1 MKKFFVG
8 LLSMFVLLGATIL
21 TACTTNNIQMTLST
35 QYVEIQIGDDTVPS
49 TAEVTVTVTGTSD
62 SQVSVDAR
70 DTSILSYRTE
80 GLSDGRTVITITG
93 LSEGYGQIYVT
104 SYQGNITKI
113 INVDVFSEVSAM
125 EQRTEETDKKSN
137 FAIRGDS
144 IELIDYNLLTFYP
157 SSNSRRTITW
167 ELYDG
172 EANASI
178 NGNVLTIS
186 PEYQQNTIIIR
197 ATTEKGVT
205 CDIELPVIDQLE
217 DDLTLSWSY
226 SRDNQQY
233 DQITEDN
240 STFTIVPNLASDE
253 QYTGYVKL
261 NFTQDL
267 EVSYT
272 VTDSFGNA
280 TDQLIIEST
289 GEDGEGNP
297 IYAIY
302 TNKNI
307 TSLNEDFVVYFEVG
321 YSDYD
326 LPAIRSL
333 PIYVSVREKVNG
345 ITISTDGADNIEGT
359 TQVLYSQYR
368 NIYGKEYFVEVTPT
382 TVVNASGRYSISVE
396 ITNGVLPEGGLSSG
410 CPVEFWYQDSLN
422 NTITQALLEYDGNV
436 YTTRDENML
445 SADRIY
451 MKAASDLRVQ
461 NFEGIRVTFRS
472 ADNEEVTNTFD
483 VQLIKSV
490 TQEDFVFED
499 ADFNIDSS
507 ASGTAISQTKYF
519 TLQGQ
524 TTIDGLYLDVD
535 SENVTLTGPTFV
547 SATTD
552 SVTFAVTLT
561 LNRSSYGV
569 TSIDHYKICH
579 ENGFESEEFDINI
592 FLPFNSVVILHN
604 ASASVT
610 DYSTNNLSYD
620 LAGNAIQENNESLSS
635 IMLKN
640 GSTTPLFYSF
650 NSSGNYEAVADIDVS
665 YYDFVASETMTLD
678 VFKNLVNTQDGILQ
692 IIENA
697 RANQQKYSAV
707 AYFSADNSSIITSG
721 VGFTYAVAT
730 FTGKGV
736 DGDVTIIK
744 IILIESYV
752 APDGM
757 RITPSSDGQVNL
769 YSANTVAT
777 RDDDLTK
784 KTITINFTNTGITY
798 KSIDN
803 IRFVSTVKDSSGNSI
818 MGESHT
824 NSNSVVWDYGR
835 YTIEN
840 ITITD
845 SQLRFTIS
853 TISNYEDF
861 TFFDELEVHYQ
872 LLIDGEDG
880 QEVLDVMW
888 TTINITIRNAER
900 VSSINW
906 ENSDEDGI
914 YFEVGD
920 DEPYYLILTT
930 APQSAR
936 NSNITYLITD
946 DNGDII
952 DNDTFVNVNSVTTGT
967 IGVSLSDIISQG
979 TTGYIYLLPEDA
991 IYNGNIIFS
1000 YYVDDQ
1006 IVQSQVS
1013 ARALGLLR
1021 SDGQTWYDFLVGNAF
1036 FTSNTSLDGEM
1047 EMVYFSDILL
1057 KIKITV
1063 ADGSSFDYAYRIYDE
1078 NSFNGIIPSLY
1089 YTVMNSL
1096 DISSTRVSIDS
1107 FSGGLQGYDEN
1118 VTINFNGANFANT
1131 LTEDAIIR
1139 NITFQGTVTGQGF
1152 VANTNDGTIENVT
1165 VDVYQ
1170 TYPSVL
1176 NYDGREMT
1184 GGLVGVNNGTISGSS
1199 VLGLTINAQNATVGG
1214 IAGQNNGEIS
1224 YGRVEFYNLTDR
1236 ADDTQTAYN
1245 TFTGAVVG
1253 GIVGQATEGSS
1264 ILYSYA
1270 YNYNID
1276 NYIEDNISVINA
1288 TIKGTIVGQLS
1299 GQTRIYYSFG
1309 VIDNVAYYAGNDMG
1323 STYANITSNS
1333 DFYWSYYLLDEYTSS
1348 YYNENSGN
1356 LISSG
1361 SGYYTYVNNGNPHFR
1376 DLYQEEKVTDVT
1388 GGVIQNYDEDGYY
1401 KSLSVNENSGI
1412 LFYYSVERGT
1422 ADLTS
1427 SAQNDL
1433 NELNTISLSQ
1443 LLDLENVTDNIII
1456 TSSDT
1461 SIVRT
1466 IGSSIVVVGT
1476 GDVTL
1481 TISSKHDVLNTKTI
1495 DVKVMYA
1502 LSQMIVSYTDNANNS
1517 YEIQENSVT
1526 YLQRTKSRQYTVT
1539 FENSTIL
1546 LGNTASQYSLVAND
1560 MTLTM
1565 TPSVDNSLDITPI
1578 NNIFMVGTNKDSVT
1592 TSIEVDAIIT
1602 DGEYQSAINSVFSR
1616 SFTITPVDGVISFNY
1631 TGESIPLTPS
1641 TNAALRVEVDTTAQS
1656 DKDNLQPIISYNG
1669 DELHITKDEVL
1680 SANNKTVYH
1689 YTLPQDYMAD
1699 ENNYILSATVT
1710 LLNEDDAFDEETETY
1725 GYLFEISFSVY
1736 VDYRSNIARDM
1747 DFVVTFR
1754 SNSNIDSSDLSSGN
1768 NNGQVLLNLTRQKF
1782 TNIDVTSYKVE
1793 NSYWT
1798 NDNGIYRTVHQK
1810 GDQTSVVTP
1819 GSNTILQVTANP
1831 SFAHYD
1837 YMELSYSNASVANAV
1852 SFELVTPYNNN
1863 NNFVGYDDA
1872 DVSVYANTIRFTP
1885 NSDQNNDGTLYFR
1898 TAISSQV
1905 NSDSTIRFTA
1915 SFFTSEGTLL
1925 STVNYYL
1932 TINYLSEPVVLVDGE
1947 TQSYVALGSTVDV
1960 EVQVRQD
1967 QVVESATL
1975 VGDNIQEVY
1984 ISSLSTPTTDP
1995 ITGIKTYTAS
2005 ITAGVNASVNSSN
2018 NSLSLL
2024 VKVSR
2029 TINGVKESRDYF
2041 ATITLVD
2048 IKVDTNNIQI
2058 VGADNGNLDAW
2069 AGVTSAFEVEY
2080 NVLPESYTYD
2090 HNDEESVAKVSELL
2104 QKRQEFLVNQYHVSS
2119 KTFTDASGESSTL
2132 IQYAINYDIENN
2144 RPYKLSERLFYIVN
2158 GNEEIPVLD
2167 NYRYTAGAR
2176 FEFIE
2181 NANGTEEASIIG
2193 ARQGETVQFRLKTFV
2208 YTSGSATGTP
2218 MTYNTDF
2225 TVTVGVYSD
2234 EDLPISINSASDF
2247 ENLDP
2252 SNYTGTVT
2260 QNDYILMNDIVL
2272 DEHTP
2277 FNTNLISS
2285 LDGNGYTIHI
2295 RSFNLT
2301 STSSELN
2308 IALFNNVLESTTLK
2322 NVRVNIYNGGQLTIN
2337 LSALNNNVQ
2346 INIAGLA
2353 ISNAGI
2359 ITNSE
2364 VVSFYTTGN
2373 AVGQSE
2379 SLLEPATNEHNNPS
2393 GFNVKFIRGAL
2404 TTESVYLT
2412 AGSSWSTQMAG
2423 FVISN
2428 SGNITNSRVG
2438 GDEVTILGEDRT
2450 EVAENGDVIA
2460 MGYTFASTIDL
2471 DTFYMIGQGDMAGFV
2486 LTNSGS
2492 ISASF
2497 VKLLDMENQ
2506 SRATAYDTSGFAGT
2520 NSGTILTSYAEG
2532 KQDETN
2538 TNDWAKFAYTG
2549 TSLKSAYGII
2559 AGFINSNNGLIKDS
2573 YSNIL
2578 ISNSSNSLNVYLA
2591 SGFVYRNEGTIETS
2605 YSASQ
2610 IANSRSTQMNF
2621 SGVNESG
2628 DLLANGTYTN
2638 CYYFNYQYYGN
2649 EEASDS
2655 SNEALYST
2663 GAILIPD
2670 PENSTYFYG
2679 FAIADSEYDGIWSN
2693 VVGEGIKLIEPNI
2706 KTYSHRYVSYIAE
2719 GSEVGGVVGVD
2730 DQGEYVLP
2738 YAILQFTDSTR
2749 EINTSLGSS
2758 NNPILIANAQDFV
2771 DAMGLSTSS
2780 YEGQYFNSYSI
2791 WGTYRLV
2798 GDVNL
2803 SDLSTSI
2810 TLPSVSKSFSGRL
2823 YANGFTI
2830 SNLSIASEGEGV
2842 AYGLFASLE
2851 SRNGSTPLVSNL
2863 NLEIDQVIAGDITMV
2878 GGLAGYAKDSIL
2890 VGIDISFSDD
2900 SQVNGLNFVG
2910 GLVGLSFGNSVIKN
2924 ITVTNP
2930 NVIADRYDSNDY
2942 FTTESIR
2949 TIRNEIRNNLNNSTV
2964 VSSPL
2969 VNTLSV
2975 YSYAGSVVGYAD
2987 HFTTLLDGFNINQAE
3002 NFTIN
3007 NIRVSG
3013 RVYVQGQVAGGIFGL
3028 TAYQTNVRDAGITI
3042 EADSDNTQSHIIA
3055 TKFFAGGAIGQSF
3068 GSLSRIFAVYDDST
3082 QSEIENNMSSFY
3094 TGDNSTERGATNLFY
3109 LDNSSYNQE
3118 YIGGLVGYVESGRM
3132 EISYSKL
3139 NVVSMASNFAGGI
3152 IGGINLSS
3160 ANTYQAEAELLGDDQ
3175 EIYTKY
3181 FINEVFATGDVRAR
3195 QDGES
3200 GVMTAGGIIGANYGN
3215 GRIALMAVNALNY
3228 ISNYDYN
3235 ANSYLTFNSSIN
3247 VSETFK
3253 TNLILGS
3260 SFDLGEGGEWVYTNL
3275 NDSNY
3280 TPYLNLIRL
3289 SNEGDAGQGSILSP
3303 TVAFYESYTFNG
3315 NIMSLNLFGD
3325 VDSSIEDNTLYETN
3339 YVYAINS
3346 PINYTSSAIGH
3357 TFTQQGFLSSGV
3369 WNAEN
3374 WTHPTDDLFPSIQY
3388 QRVSNVI
3395 YLDAYDES
3403 IERAFDIMQSPNS
3416 DITIIVRGL
3425 VSADAEDTTG
3435 NYVDID
3441 LATYFNNNGYTPISN
3456 FSGSLVGHTNTYTT
3470 VDATTGEERP
3480 IRIISDQS
3488 FIESVGAGF
3497 YLDDVVIEYV
3507 PKSGSEIKITAN
3519 NGNAGLFS
3527 TGSLNEA
3534 TITNLRIYIDA
3545 PINTTVA
3552 LNTGSN
3558 INVGIL
3564 APEIINSTIIN
3575 VSIDTVT
3582 YPSSDFTDSDSLLN
3596 VYFTTSSSA
3605 GDNSPISVDSLSVGM
3620 LAGRMYQSSTSSTM
3634 QVNGLNM
3641 SIHSNLINIDGSA
3654 RQNDSFRNT
3663 NFTNMYVGGYFG
3675 LIEREANALRM
3686 NLSLQGIERINSSND
3701 ENQRVTVSH
3710 ASATNAYIAGYIGYN
3725 HGLDTLTLQSNFTGS
3740 VDVYLNDTS
3749 SATSS
3754 FTTLHT
3760 GIIFGRADN
3769 TNVNAINF
3777 NSARF
3782 DGGLYVVQ
3790 NSGSE
3795 NNVTITSLYAGGYAG
3810 SLGSSMTITNLS
3822 ELNYEIVALS
3832 SASSGVSEISKDT
3845 LDSNDYASNTLTLGT
3860 ANTVGTVKAGVVVG
3874 STNAYFSMGADLTR
3888 LNANGESFRFVG
3900 ISDDSAI
3907 GSVLGETTATS
3918 LAELRNNTVNITS
3931 GVVSYAQFVIIRSG
3945 DIDDSPAVG
3954 GIIGSVYKTD
3964 TTGSGNSISRVNV
3977 GAQNSSYVAFNGA
3990 VYSNISNITFGG
4002 IIGETNFTSASD
4014 TVSLINTSFG
4024 GMLKVYGANSQG
4036 GDVIAGGLVG
4046 RLGSPAGISQTIQA
4060 TITNSFNYGDV
4071 YVCFDDNLEELDSY
4085 VFGGLLADISSQ
4097 YRIVANGNY
4106 SMVTNHNARDEVNST
4121 NTTYTS
4127 IGALFGRAPSP
4138 QSALSNNYYS
4148 SSVSL
4153 CIDNYG
4159 SDIGYLVPYIGDGY
4173 GYNSTNN
4180 LSLSTD
4186 GTNELSMLSRYAQIN
4201 TLLSVDNVDVGHKLQ
4216 PYELTND
4223 TTIIPNSYKFNG
4235 MTYATISQNSADLS
4249 FTEPFTLEVGTELEV
4264 GTDKTTLKD
4273 VAIIGGAGE
4282 INYTVNDSSETHSS
4296 LINSLSGFSYV
4307 SGLVVN
4313 VDISTNSMDSEGST
4327 ITLDDNYSGIANSMY
4342 DNSQIFAVQVKGKM
4356 DIGGNKVIDVA
4367 GVVTNLYSGKIEYA
4381 TTALDI
4387 IYRGASDSGDMAEVY
4402 GLVGLRNELNGSIS
4416 NSDNNKFVFNSYTT
4430 GSITS
4435 YISANLYAFAST
4447 LNTNTFEIANSYSI
4461 TKLDLNDYTTS
4472 GEPTGELSIFGV
4484 DDENDNITDSYYD
4497 YNAINAS
4504 VLEDDTDYRQNT
4516 DYVTGLTNNSESN
4529 LGIRN
4534 NYDKGDYD
4542 FNYGYPTSKF
4552 GFLKTSSYVSAGTTT
4567 QGTNYDEY
4575 ITETEY
4581 TRLANNTRPSDYSNV
4596 YFIIPNAG
4604 LLAKADDIDYT
4615 ITTDEGTTTTEVRN
4629 FVLWYDIDLSQSQYS
4644 TWTSLIFETTTT
4656 TDNGDTYIPINFDGR
4671 EKTISGLTSPL
4682 FDMIGPSTGIEVV
4695 TRSNIRNLRLTD
4707 AEISSNGLLAI
4718 RIYDSD
4724 ISNITLSGSI
4734 KNATVGELID
4744 KSNNSGFLE
4753 LINDLLQGLFD
4764 DFDITSI
4771 FGEDFKYLTIGAL
4784 ASEAQNSTISTV
4796 TNMVTIDVDGFS
4808 SGYSALAVGGIV
4820 GTMLDSTI
4828 NYSSNYAPINVYS
4841 TANTAA
4847 TQNYYVGGIVG
4858 LVVSAD
4864 DDGES
4869 AINYSY
4875 NATSVMAGYANNSGL
4890 LTNLGQYYVG
4900 GVAGFS
4906 SADDLTIQGSYNSGT
4921 IKSGNK
4927 SNGKT
4932 DDGNIQGFSYGGGI
4946 IAKAKNARV
4955 ISCYNEGTI
4964 EALGSSPLTNFKWVM
4979 DGREDLVLSQTNER
4993 NVWAYAIGD
5002 IGDGSASGLAVLD
5015 ASEDSVYMNGT
5026 MLEKDTEIQSW
5037 SWAEISDYVKVSS
5050 LNFHGES
5057 MLETEWLLPILFG
5070 PILYFSTIEKRIVEI
5085 DTEVVRPESGDA
5097 NVYINSYNSFGLPK
5111 SFVVELSIQ
5120 STINYFTG
5128 KKAGVLINGVGNYG
5142 WRNRIDMGDGLES
5155 PHKVTNL
5162 EFSPVSYDEAY
5173 SDYVERYKGD
5183 DGTNK
5188 FVSSQSDAVSTTNG
5202 SSIKDGTR
5210 SHASGSETRQVQIG
5224 GTSYY
5229 IAEENNLRSIFNAG
5243 IYTYEITAS
5252 LGNLPYMANTSYY
5265 SIEATGRTSGG
5276 QVSLTSSVLSV
5287 SENSITF
5294 RCYSDDELTGSIS
5307 YSIHFDYDMTLSFNP
5322 SNVKYY
5328 YIDDYSVGIEINGIN
5343 SFQPIGGYT
5352 LRSNLNPSIYYD
5364 RVVKAVLAEDGVTLD
5379 YLKENYPEVVYD
5391 EDFTNSDSNLTVL
5404 YFGLTESGLLVYL
5417 PNADLSNGRA
5427 NMIVN
5432 EEDITLNGGTDFY
5445 DNVQTI
5451 INNRFS
5457 DKTYYCSVA
5466 GVSERIKDISFTNI
5480 RGNASDSVD
5489 NASGSSSGSANIEY
5503 GEVVTDWYNDNI
5515 TSSEVIMYNSIIN
5528 LYIANEY
5535 EFAGSVT
5542 NYTLYHDRALIAQY
5556 SDTSGW
5562 SMGSSTTDSIVLN
5575 GNTYNYTIASY
5586 NGNLMFTFANL
5597 NLDETERSTLENQLR
5612 SFIQENF
5619 AVVDNLDGRGEFA
5632 SYASFTTDS
5641 SNPSSTIIDSQGYE
5655 FRINL
5660 QSLSSNQGLAI
5671 LSGIPVFSYSNGTWV
5686 KSANCPP
5693 FIIGGHTFDVSI
5705 EGNVLTLTIDGTMT
5719 ESEIESINQQII
5731 SYLDTFTTIIN
5742 NLDNSVTLDNLF
5754 ASLETE
5760 FTQRTDITDDG
5771 EVVGYIE
5778 AIFEREFEY
5787 ETSTNSATITDN
5799 ILTINQSDLSGLTTY
5814 TLNGVIVYYGTLSV
5828 NYTQSYQT
5836 VLTNLT
5842 IGIDN
5847 SIFEI
5852 GDTVIYELWG
5862 GESESTLNTIT
5873 KVSEGSEEYYTNI
5886 LSPNYVLTNE
5896 NNEYGIELFAGYAL
5910 SEDDLDEITVVVR
5923 DSNPRISQ
5931 LKEFIVQTNINL
5943 DEMILENTI
5952 IYYAVDNT
5960 AGGGKVI
5967 VGVSYFSEI
5976 SYEDG
5981 NPVNREGFNVYDVN
5995 DNLILSYDSAGQF
6008 NDEDGT
6014 REPSYVIY
6022 YNSNN
6027 EIINRYN
6034 QDAETYVQGESI
6046 EYSVNGG
6053 QYTFRPSRVYTSLQ
6067 GQCVSIYDII
6077 SSATGQ
6083 LYFTQDEFEYT
6094 DENDTNYILRL
6105 GRVGST
6111 NYVMLNDRYTALDEI
6126 TYEVEQALNGI
6137 QEFSTSINAVGY
6149 SWGSSKF
6156 ARYNTY
6162 TISTGILEGDTSK
6175 FDVDLTTENGTS
6187 IGAYLDRVYRNE
6199 IIDGESAYV
6208 FLLKMVERVQD
6219 STVKVKNFTFN
6230 ISVKNEYSQTATITN
6245 SDVVEN
6251 AVKPNEPLSIILMND
6266 ISFDSSNIEPDGFV
6280 KKGNV
6285 NIIGNDYYISYFGSN
6300 FFKSLLGTNSYI
6312 KDIVFLGEND
6322 DTLFVKKT
6330 TTSSTSIQADIINI
6344 KYYGSIQRYN
6354 KNSGALID
6362 YSGNYDGDTIEITS
6376 YVTITSDIN
6385 TNNDLYSSG
6394 SHLQSNSQFYDLTL
6408 FKGLASSS
6416 TPLKFTNFGYIS
6428 SANGMDGENGD
6439 NATDFGEDGEDGED
6453 ASAGKNV
6460 IISSTN
6466 IISLT
6471 DDNMGFVN
6479 NGIIKAG
6486 DGGNGGAGGSGYR
6499 AEESISTLAE
6509 GYGEEARSEVPEPSE
6524 AGEGGQAGERGEII
6538 VSTDSQEIS
6547 AWAQNGIDGISGA
6560 RGRYG
6565 FTKIEMLDTNR
6576 WYQATNLNDFETAK
6590 IQRFD
6595 GTNIYRNGNTEDMN
6609 PLVLSDVDQIFGKY
6623 GKGYI
6628 ENYFHIDEKTS
6639 YATQYPKD
6647 WDGKSYEELV
6657 AAANTSEGEQQ

>member
-579 ENGFESEEFDINI
+579 ENGFESKEFDINI

-620 LAGNAIQENNESLSS
+620 LAGNVIQENNESLSS

-824 NSNSVVWDYGR
+824 NSNSVAWDYGR

-946 DNGDII
+946 DNGDVI

-1361 SGYYTYVNNGNPHFR
+1361 SGYYTYVNNENPHFR

-1852 SFELVTPYNNN
+1852 SFELVMPYNNN
-1863 NNFVGYDDA
+1863 NNFVGYDGA

-1984 ISSLSTPTTDP
+1984 ISSLSTPITDP

-2090 HNDEESVAKVSELL
+2090 HNDKESVAKVSELL

-2181 NANGTEEASIIG
+2181 NANGTEEAVIIG

-2460 MGYTFASTIDL
+2460 MGYTFASTIAL

-3200 GVMTAGGIIGANYGN
+3200 GVMTAGGIIGANYGS

-3369 WNAEN
+3369 WNTEN

-3441 LATYFNNNGYTPISN
+3441 LATYFNNNYTPISN

-3931 GVVSYAQFVIIRSG
+3931 GVVSYAQFVIIGSG

-4071 YVCFDDNLEELDSY
+4071 YVCYDDNLEELDSY

-4186 GTNELSMLSRYAQIN
+4186 GTNELSMLGRYAQIN

-4387 IYRGASDSGDMAEVY
+4387 IYRGASDLGDMAEVY

-4472 GEPTGELSIFGV
+4472 GKPTGELSIFGV

-4504 VLEDDTDYRQNT
+4504 VLEDDTDYKQNT

-4581 TRLANNTRPSDYSNV
+4581 TRLANNTRPSDYGNV

-4615 ITTDEGTTTTEVRN
+4615 IITDEGTTTTEVRN

-4744 KSNNSGFLE
+4744 ESNNSGFLE

-4764 DFDITSI
+4764 DFNITSI

-4796 TNMVTIDVDGFS
+4796 TNMVTIDVDDFS

-4906 SADDLTIQGSYNSGT
+4906 SADRLTIRGSYNSGT

-4927 SNGKT
+4927 YNGKT
-4932 DDGNIQGFSYGGGI
+4932 NEDGNIQGFSYGGGI

-5037 SWAEISDYVKVSS
+5037 SWESISDYVQVSS
-5050 LNFHGES
+5050 ARYSEDSVLR
-5057 MLETEWLLPILFG
+5057 TDWW
-5070 PILYFSTIEKRIVEI
+5070 IVVAVSVIRAAKIEI
-5085 DTEVVRPESGDA
+5085 DTEVVKPKDGETA
-5097 NVYINSYNSFGLPK
+5097 EVYVNSYNSFGLPSSFITK
-5111 SFVVELSIQ
+5111 LEIKSNIDYYYTDGGGGGVLFWFVIGGISWDNVKVNYSTSATNIEYAPIDNSEVYIEYVNKYNDSFVLP
-5120 STINYFTG
+5120 
-5128 KKAGVLINGVGNYG
+5128 NYG
-5142 WRNRIDMGDGLES
+5142 SN
-5155 PHKVTNL
+5155 N
-5162 EFSPVSYDEAY
+5162 
-5173 SDYVERYKGD
+5173 
-5183 DGTNK
+5183 
-5188 FVSSQSDAVSTTNG
+5188 VSSNG
-5202 SSIKDGTR
+5202 SSIKRATR
-5210 SHASGSETRQVQIG
+5210 SNESSSEVKTVYIADQQ
-5224 GTSYY
+5224 YY
-5229 IAEENNLRSIFNAG
+5229 IGDSNNLESIFNSGVYRYSIRANFD
-5243 IYTYEITAS
+5243 
-5252 LGNLPYMANTSYY
+5252 NLNIPYIENSSYY
-5265 SIEATGRTSGG
+5265 SVSAKGTNTSGNT
-5276 QVSLTSSVLSV
+5276 VDLNTSINSVYKD
-5287 SENSITF
+5287 EITGNEYIEF
-5294 RCYSDDELTGSIS
+5294 ICYSFEELKGTI
-5307 YSIHFDYDMTLSFNP
+5307 DYQVKLNYDVELSFNLT
-5322 SNVKYY
+5322 NVKYY
-5328 YIDDYSVGIEINGIN
+5328 YIDPYSIGIEVNGV
-5343 SFQPIGGYT
+5343 SSLQPVSDYT
-5352 LRSNLNPSIYYD
+5352 IRSLMNAGISYD
-5364 RVVKAVLAEDGVTLD
+5364 RVVKAVYVHDGGQL
-5379 YLKENYPEVVYD
+5379 PEVAVS
-5391 EDFTNSDSNLTVL
+5391 EDDFDSTKDPENVDVL
-5404 YFGLTESGLLVYL
+5404 YFGINDDNLLVYI
-5417 PNADLSNGRA
+5417 PNAELTNGRLSRKVNVELRNEGTKDEEEIILSN
-5427 NMIVN
+5427 NSSFN
-5432 EEDITLNGGTDFY
+5432 Q
-5445 DNVQTI
+5445 NVQEI
-5451 INNRFS
+5451 INKRFNG
-5457 DKTYYCSVA
+5457 KIYYYTVEGLSTTN
-5466 GVSERIKDISFTNI
+5466 KDVVFTNI
-5480 RGNASDSVD
+5480 KGSANASVA
-5489 NASGSSSGSANIEY
+5489 NASGSSSGSANIGY
-5503 GEVVTDWYNDNI
+5503 GEVVENWYNDNI
-5515 TSSEVIMYNSIIN
+5515 SSNQIIMYNSIIN

-5535 EFAGSVT
+5535 QFAGSVT
-5542 NYTLYHDRALIAQY
+5542 NYTLYHGRVLIAQY
-5556 SDTSGW
+5556 SDTSAW
-5562 SMGSSTTDSIVLN
+5562 SMGSSTTDSIILN
-5575 GNTYNYTIASY
+5575 GNAYNYTISSY
-5586 NGNLMFTFANL
+5586 NGNLMFTFADLNL
-5597 NLDETERSTLENQLR
+5597 NDAERLALETSLK
-5612 SFIQENF
+5612 SYIQENF
-5619 AVVDNLDGRGEFA
+5619 VVVDNLDGRGEFA

-5641 SNPSSTIIDSQGYE
+5641 SNPSSTIIGSQGYE
-5655 FRINL
+5655 FRVNL
-5660 QSLSSNQGLAI
+5660 QSLSSNQGLAL

-5686 KSANCPP
+5686 KSADCPP
-5693 FIIGGHTFDVSI
+5693 FIIGRYTFDVSI
-5705 EGNVLTLTIDGTMT
+5705 EGNVLTLTTSGTLT
-5719 ESEIESINQQII
+5719 ESEIESITQQII
-5731 SYLDTFTTIIN
+5731 TYLSTFTTIVN
-5742 NLDNSVTLDNLF
+5742 DLDNTVTLDNLF
-5754 ASLETE
+5754 AGIETD
-5760 FTQRTDITDDG
+5760 FTQRTNITNNR

-5778 AIFEREFEY
+5778 ATFKRDSVY
-5787 ETSTNSATITDN
+5787 ETNTKSALITDN
-5799 ILTINQSDLSGLTTY
+5799 ILAINQGDLSGLTSY
-5814 TLNGVIVYYGTLSV
+5814 TLNGITIYYGTLSV

-5836 VLTNLT
+5836 TMTNLT

-5847 SIFEI
+5847 SIFKLGE
-5852 GDTVIYELWG
+5852 TVIYEIWG
-5862 GESESTLNTIT
+5862 GESEPTLNTIT
-5873 KVSEGSEEYYTNI
+5873 KASDGSEAYYTNI
-5886 LSPNYVLTNE
+5886 ISPNYVLTNE
-5896 NNEYGIELFAGYAL
+5896 ANQYGIELFAGYAM
-5910 SEDDLDEITVVVR
+5910 SEDDL
-5923 DSNPRISQ
+5923 NRI
-5931 LKEFIVQTNINL
+5931 NIN
-5943 DEMILENTI
+5943 
-5952 IYYAVDNT
+5952 
-5960 AGGGKVI
+5960 
-5967 VGVSYFSEI
+5967 
-5976 SYEDG
+5976 
-5981 NPVNREGFNVYDVN
+5981 
-5995 DNLILSYDSAGQF
+5995 
-6008 NDEDGT
+6008 
-6014 REPSYVIY
+6014 
-6022 YNSNN
+6022 
-6027 EIINRYN
+6027 
-6034 QDAETYVQGESI
+6034 
-6046 EYSVNGG
+6046 
-6053 QYTFRPSRVYTSLQ
+6053 
-6067 GQCVSIYDII
+6067 
-6077 SSATGQ
+6077 
-6083 LYFTQDEFEYT
+6083 
-6094 DENDTNYILRL
+6094 
-6105 GRVGST
+6105 
-6111 NYVMLNDRYTALDEI
+6111 
-6126 TYEVEQALNGI
+6126 
-6137 QEFSTSINAVGY
+6137 
-6149 SWGSSKF
+6149 
-6156 ARYNTY
+6156 
-6162 TISTGILEGDTSK
+6162 
-6175 FDVDLTTENGTS
+6175 
-6187 IGAYLDRVYRNE
+6187 
-6199 IIDGESAYV
+6199 
-6208 FLLKMVERVQD
+6208 VQD
-6219 STVKVKNFTFN
+6219 STPANSNLAQFVYTATLNRGTDGTQQPQIENIAIYFQCGNGYLSLMYRDQELTGEDGITAMHNIFAFSDSNNNTILQYDSYTGNFYIFYSSSGRPLDPMDEDDFGDDSYVDDSILENAVGGVVTDINHTSYVYDSNGIRYSVNDLLNSSRTPYLSKYDINNMFRLVEIGSNYYIIQEDGYNVIQNPLVFNINRPLQGNTQVTFTNSIETKTYDWKNTRFAEYTPYSISTEITKDDADKFDILINNANQMIYSQEFDEYENLIYKLSLKPGFNQQITFN
-6230 ISVKNEYSQTATITN
+6230 ISIKDRYSTSPNLRDYEAVNETSNTILP
-6245 SDVVEN
+6245 
-6251 AVKPNEPLSIILMND
+6251 ALSIILMND
-6266 ISFDSSNIEPDGFV
+6266 TSFNNIDQVGFM
-6280 KKGNV
+6280 KKENV
-6285 NIIGNDYYISYFGSN
+6285 NIIGNGYYISYFGAP
-6300 FFKSLLGTNSYI
+6300 FFNSLIGTNTFV
-6312 KDIVFLGEND
+6312 KDVSFLGENH
-6322 DTLFVKKT
+6322 DTLFIKKN
-6330 TTSSTSIQADIINI
+6330 SNYALQSNLYNI
-6344 KYYGSIQRYN
+6344 KLYGSVTNFN
-6354 KNSGALID
+6354 KDYGAIID
-6362 YSGNYDGDTIEITS
+6362 YSGNYQGSNIDITT
-6376 YVTITSDIN
+6376 YATITTDIN
-6385 TNNDLYSSG
+6385 VNNNIASNSTNKDNMLNNLLLFRGLSTNN
-6394 SHLQSNSQFYDLTL
+6394 T
-6408 FKGLASSS
+6408 
-6416 TPLKFTNFGYIS
+6416 TPLSFTNYGFIS
-6428 SANGMDGENGD
+6428 ASNGEDGLNG
-6439 NATDFGEDGEDGED
+6439 NNGKTFGEDGEKGED
-6453 ASAGKNV
+6453 GNSGYNV
-6460 IISSTN
+6460 IISNSSNITTENYTN
-6466 IISLT
+6466 Y
-6471 DDNMGFVN
+6471 GF
-6479 NGIIKAG
+6479 IKAG

-6499 AEESISTLAE
+6499 AEERLNQLLAE
-6509 GYGEEARSEVPEPSE
+6509 NEDMPTPGTPGQGGDGGN
-6524 AGEGGQAGERGEII
+6524 AGLIKLVYNDTTSTGLWYSKYAQKGIKGLEGA
-6538 VSTDSQEIS
+6538 T
-6547 AWAQNGIDGISGA
+6547 
-6560 RGRYG
+6560 GRYG
-6565 FTKIEMLDTNR
+6565 LTRIGLIDRNLGYKTSVWNMEAGSYQLYDYDGTTSTEHSFKLGELHNGTNALKTKLAEWYTLSDDYSTKFISTEWQEKTYDELKIE
-6576 WYQATNLNDFETAK
+6576 
-6590 IQRFD
+6590 
-6595 GTNIYRNGNTEDMN
+6595 
-6609 PLVLSDVDQIFGKY
+6609 
-6623 GKGYI
+6623 
-6628 ENYFHIDEKTS
+6628 
-6639 YATQYPKD
+6639 
-6647 WDGKSYEELV
+6647 
-6657 AAANTSEGEQQ
+6657 ANTTEGEQQ